1 MNLVTDESILRIVLG
16 CALLLAGRNIFWL
29 FIMLAGF
36 LIGAELAE
44 IWFKGQPMW
53 VIISVAI
60 TVGIIGVVLSVIY
73 QRVAFALG
81 GFYAAGY
88 LAIVLSAKLGIDPA
102 PVSAVLITGLFG
114 SIIAWLLMDW
124 TIIILSSLAGAAVI
138 VNAIVAPPATEAA
151 LFLALVI
158 TGVMV
163 QWSVFKRR
171 EVL

>member
-1 MNLVTDESILRIVLG
+1 MNLLTDESILHIVFG
-16 CALLLAGRNIFWL
+16 CVLLLAGRNIFWL

-36 LIGAELAE
+36 LIGAEFAE
-44 IWFKGQPMW
+44 IWLQGQPMW
-53 VIISVAI
+53 VIISVSI

-102 PVSAVLITGLFG
+102 PISAVLITGLIG

-124 TIIILSSLAGAAVI
+124 TIIILSSLAGAAAI
-138 VNAIVAPPATEAA
+138 VNAIIASPATEAA

-158 TGVMV
+158 TGILV
-163 QWSVFKRR
+163 QWSMFKRR

>member
-1 MNLVTDESILRIVLG
+1 MDLVTDDSILRIALG

-44 IWFKGQPMW
+44 IWLADQPLW
-53 VIISVAI
+53 VMISVAI
-60 TVGIIGVVLSVIY
+60 MVGIIGVVLSVLY

-102 PVSAVLITGLFG
+102 PISAVLITGLFG
-114 SIIAWLLMDW
+114 SILAWLLMDW
-124 TIIILSSLAGAAVI
+124 TIIILSSLAGAAAI
-138 VNAIVAPPATEAA
+138 VNTITAPLATEAA
-151 LFLALVI
+151 LYLALVI
-158 TGVMV
+158 TGVLV
-163 QWSVFKRR
+163 QSSVLKRR
-171 EVL
+171 KVV